1 MVTRLREQLM
11 EGAKS
16 LLMSSFGL
24 GLTWGTMW
32 IKTKPMVISE
42 LVVIK

>member
-1 MVTRLREQLM
+1 MVTRIREQLM
-11 EGAKS
+11 KGEKT

-32 IKTKPMVISE
+32 IKTKPMIIPDVI
-42 LVVIK
+42 LI